1 MIYFIGGLKNRE
13 FKYFDIIGKIR
24 EENRGISE
32 SFYDADIK
40 EEDKFLEKISFNSI
54 FSSQEMIVLKRAEKL
69 KDLEKTLEYIS
80 NLDVENKEII
90 IDYEREDGKI
100 PVKLNK
106 LLELLKK
113 EKKMEV
119 FLFLKESNEEIRKYV
134 QNELGVSSRD
144 AVLLLEMIGDNPFKV
159 RNEIEKLTVLVQ

>member
-54 FSSQEMIVLKRAEKL
+54 FSSQEMIVLKRAEKIERSGE
-69 KDLEKTLEYIS
+69 DSGIYLEP
-80 NLDVENKEII
+80 
-90 IDYEREDGKI
+90 GC
-100 PVKLNK
+100 
-106 LLELLKK
+106 
-113 EKKMEV
+113 
-119 FLFLKESNEEIRKYV
+119 RK
-134 QNELGVSSRD
+134 
-144 AVLLLEMIGDNPFKV
+144 
-159 RNEIEKLTVLVQ
+159 